1 MVKKTFKIEYI
12 ILATFV
18 LILFVLMLNSKN
30 ICETFYN
37 NNKNYSLEYYYM
49 DGCGHCDEFSKS
61 GIWEKLES
69 ANSDKCK
76 FEKYNM
82 KDKMDRIKKFDIQGF
97 PSILL
102 IDKSDNNDKMVKSY
116 EGARTYVDLEKFINN
131 I

>member
-18 LILFVLMLNSKN
+18 LILFVLILNSKN

-37 NNKNYSLEYYYM
+37 NNKQYSLEYYYM
-49 DGCGHCDEFSKS
+49 DGCGHCEEFSES

-69 ANSDKCK
+69 SNSDKCK